1 MCTIFLVSFW
11 SLYREI
17 TGCINTHDAMYENE
31 AMSVLSFDCGYI
43 DLAILFISIIL
54 IILWKRSR
62 RPVNYPPGPP
72 TIPIIG
78 NIHNIATVNF
88 LQRIRDLRKKYGDVF
103 SLSVGSYWV
112 IVINGSTNLRELL
125 VRRCE
130 VTSDRPP
137 LYMFNLAKNKG
148 MLFYI
153 TLTIDTCSGQLY
165 SVKINQSVFVLS
177 QSSWSFLHNALL
189 PTQSNYRHQSCQ
201 LA

>member
-1 MCTIFLVSFW
+1 
-11 SLYREI
+11 
-17 TGCINTHDAMYENE
+17 MYENE
-31 AMSVLSFDCGYI
+31 AMSVLSFDCGYF

-78 NIHNIATVNF
+78 NIHNIATVDF
-88 LQRIRDLRKKYGDVF
+88 LQKMRDLRKKYGDVF
-103 SLSVGSYWV
+103 SLSIGSYWV
-112 IVINGSTNLRELL
+112 IVVNGSTNLRELL

-130 VTSDRPP
+130 VTTDRPP

-153 TLTIDTCSGQLY
+153 TLTIDTYSAQLY

-189 PTQSNYRHQSCQ
+189 PTPSNYRGR